1 MSVEIYGT
9 EENSEKFRCIGVS
22 GEETFNA
29 FRQKAIDELQL
40 RFIGNGVWLY
50 KKDLENIL
58 GEFSAVREYICQS
71 EEIPLQYRENIS
83 AHIGEIMDALKD
95 NRNEVPQAE
104 RLWMG

>member
-9 EENSEKFRCIGVS
+9 EENSEKFRCVAVS
-22 GEETFNA
+22 GEESFNA
-29 FRQKAIDELQL
+29 FWQKAIDELEL
-40 RFIGNGVWLY
+40 RLIGNGVWLC
-50 KKDLENIL
+50 KKDLEDIL
-58 GEFSAVREYICQS
+58 CEFSAVREYMSQS

-95 NRNEVPQAE
+95 NWNEVPNAE